1 MTDYIELNKTYPSPL
16 AEDKSLQMVR
26 GGYIMNGK
34 GWSYIPENQY
44 DEIWEWEEKY
54 KPINNPNEKWETND
68 FETYGEDLDFVKQH
82 DDDVIWTWCTSDGD
96 GWDYVNQG
104 WHYANRM
111 GYHIASV
118 PYQAGQPDQYA
129 WRIEGEIEF
138 HDGEYAGERLTT
150 GGDYLDEED
159 TAELVKIGTE
169 QGLDAMVQYI
179 KTHQLEWCIWQ

>member
-1 MTDYIELNKTYPSPL
+1 
-16 AEDKSLQMVR
+16 
-26 GGYIMNGK
+26 MNGK

-104 WHYANRM
+104 WH
-111 GYHIASV
+111 
-118 PYQAGQPDQYA
+118 
-129 WRIEGEIEF
+129 
-138 HDGEYAGERLTT
+138 
-150 GGDYLDEED
+150 
-159 TAELVKIGTE
+159 
-169 QGLDAMVQYI
+169 
-179 KTHQLEWCIWQ
+179 

>member
-1 MTDYIELNKTYPSPL
+1 
-16 AEDKSLQMVR
+16 
-26 GGYIMNGK
+26 MNGK

-44 DEIWEWEEKY
+44 DEIDEWREKY
-54 KPINNPNEKWETND
+54 KPIDNPHTDGDD
-68 FETYGEDLDFVKQH
+68 FFESYGEDLDIVKQH
-82 DDDVIWTWCTSDGD
+82 DVDVIWTWCTSDGD

-104 WHYANRM
+104 WHSANRM

-118 PYQAGQPDQYA
+118 PYQEGMPNQYA

-138 HDGEYAGERLTT
+138 HDGEYAGETLTT
-150 GGDYLDEED
+150 GGDYLDED
-159 TAELVKIGTE
+159 KTAELVQIGTE

>member
-1 MTDYIELNKTYPSPL
+1 
-16 AEDKSLQMVR
+16 
-26 GGYIMNGK
+26 MNGK

-44 DEIWEWEEKY
+44 DEIDEWREKY
-54 KPINNPNEKWETND
+54 KPIDNPHTDGDD
-68 FETYGEDLDFVKQH
+68 FFESYGEDLDFVKQH

-104 WHYANRM
+104 WHSANRM

-118 PYQAGQPDQYA
+118 PYQEGQPDQYA

-159 TAELVKIGTE
+159 TAELVQIGTE